1 VGDTIDQVAE
11 YQSAIAGPCFRSSSL
26 PTINEL
32 EAKGDEMTLSVELLG
47 DLSRRREEILAG
59 GGADKLAQ
67 RRAKGLM
74 TARDR
79 LDALFEEATFQEFGA
94 HIQHSARHFGM
105 EGKVLPAD
113 GVVTGTGYVG
123 GRLVSAFSQ
132 DFTVVGGSLGKMH
145 AKKIVMLMHQ
155 AAKLGSPI
163 VAFKDSAGARI
174 QEGVDALSGYGDV
187 FYMNVFLSGVVP
199 QIAVVCGPCAGGA
212 SYSPALMDFIVM
224 TRKNA
229 YMFITGPE
237 VIKAVTGKAVTMEEV
252 GSADMH
258 AAVSGNVHFLAE
270 DDADAIRIVHK
281 LLSFLPANNSEDPP
295 HRPSEDI
302 SLAED
307 EDILALI
314 PDDPQK
320 PMDVHGIIE
329 HIVDPGEFLEVHRS
343 FAENIIVGFGRV
355 EGIVVGIV
363 ANQPAVRAGALDID
377 AADKGAR
384 FIRFCNCFNIP
395 LVTLVDVP
403 GFMPGVEQERGG
415 IIRHGAKLLFSYA
428 SCTTP
433 KVTVILRKAYGGSYL
448 AMCSQE
454 MGADFVFAWPTA
466 EIAVMGAEGAVK
478 VLYNKELKAAAD
490 PKAKAAELAAA
501 YRAEFAS
508 PYMAA
513 GAGYITD
520 VIDPSITRSTIAL
533 SLRKALSKRELRPP
547 KKHGNIPL

>member
-1 VGDTIDQVAE
+1 MTQFVD
-11 YQSAIAGPCFRSSSL
+11 L
-26 PTINEL
+26 L
-32 EAKGDEMTLSVELLG
+32 EDMNH
-47 DLSRRREEILAG
+47 RREEVLEG

-79 LDALFEEATFQEFGA
+79 LDALFQEDTFQELGTHVRHA
-94 HIQHSARHFGM
+94 ARFFGM
-105 EGKVLPAD
+105 ETKVLPAD

-123 GRLVSAFSQ
+123 GRVVAAFSQ

-145 AKKIVMLMHQ
+145 AKKIVMLMQQ
-155 AAKLGSPI
+155 AAKLGCPV

-187 FYMNVFLSGVVP
+187 FYMNVLVSGVVP

-212 SYSPALMDFIVM
+212 AYSPALMDFVVM

-237 VIKAVTGKAVTMEEV
+237 VIKAVTGKAVTMDDV

-270 DDADAIRIVHK
+270 DDADAVRIVTK
-281 LLSFLPANNSEDPP
+281 LLSYLPSNNSEDPP
-295 HRPSEDI
+295 HRPNPDLVI
-302 SLAED
+302 AED
-307 EDILALI
+307 VGVNALI
-314 PDDPQK
+314 PDDPSM
-320 PMDVHGIIE
+320 PMDVRAIIE
-329 HIVDPGEFLEVHRS
+329 RIVDPGEFLEVHRS
-343 FAENIIVGFGRV
+343 FAENLIVGFGRI
-355 EGIVVGIV
+355 EGIVVGLI
-363 ANQPAVRAGALDID
+363 ANQPAVRAGALDMD

-415 IIRHGAKLLFSYA
+415 IIRHGAKLLFAYA

-466 EIAVMGAEGAVK
+466 EIAVMGAEGAVR

-520 VIDPSITRSTIAL
+520 VIDPAITRSTIAL
-533 SLRKALSKRELRPP
+533 SVRKALSKREVRPP